1 MVLTAT
7 ATKATKQQ
15 ILHTLH
21 ICEKDLQLIE
31 QSPDRRNLFYGMS
44 YLDKNDEIELAFSSL
59 ISEVKELNTET
70 ARTLIYYNVYSGDPK
85 KNERHT
91 LVIVKAPFS
100 QELCVSQSL
109 LI

>member
-31 QSPDRRNLFYGMS
+31 QSPDRLNLFYGMS
-44 YLDKNDEIELAFSSL
+44 YLDKNDEIGLAFSSL

-70 ARTLIYYNVYSGDPK
+70 ARTLIYCQTRKQCSVIFRVFEVYLGKHLYHTSTLPK
-85 KNERHT
+85 N
-91 LVIVKAPFS
+91 
-100 QELCVSQSL
+100 
-109 LI
+109 